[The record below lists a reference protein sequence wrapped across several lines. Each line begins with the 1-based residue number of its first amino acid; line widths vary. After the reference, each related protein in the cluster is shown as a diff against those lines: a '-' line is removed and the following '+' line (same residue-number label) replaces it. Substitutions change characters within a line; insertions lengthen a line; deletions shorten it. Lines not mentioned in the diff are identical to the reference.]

1 MSKLRT
7 TAEQYMPVYCI
18 LVHVGANMEV
28 RTERVA
34 YDVHMP
40 TKLDN
45 FVFYIKHQDKSASC
59 SFLRIAFCFQQVFLM

>member
-7 TAEQYMPVYCI
+7 TAAQYMPVYCI

-34 YDVHMP
+34 YA
-40 TKLDN
+40 N
-45 FVFYIKHQDKSASC
+45 
-59 SFLRIAFCFQQVFLM
+59 